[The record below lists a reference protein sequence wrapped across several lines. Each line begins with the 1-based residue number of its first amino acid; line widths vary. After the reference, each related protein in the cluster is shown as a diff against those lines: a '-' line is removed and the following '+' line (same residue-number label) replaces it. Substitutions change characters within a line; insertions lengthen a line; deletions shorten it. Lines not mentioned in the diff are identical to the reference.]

1 MEATMER
8 KRIKYVAGLAAF
20 LLVICLFRSC
30 RALFVASQEV
40 YASPQGTNTVII
52 EYDHV
57 CRPYVYQ
64 KTWFG
69 KREIWTYSNSGFMEI
84 VSFGVEWLSEDKFR
98 LTYDD
103 KNDEFD
109 EEYII
114 TIPK

>member
-1 MEATMER
+1 MER

-30 RALFVASQEV
+30 RAL
-40 YASPQGTNTVII
+40 
-52 EYDHV
+52 
-57 CRPYVYQ
+57 
-64 KTWFG
+64 
-69 KREIWTYSNSGFMEI
+69 
-84 VSFGVEWLSEDKFR
+84 LSEDKFR